1 MHNVYNKFM
10 ILLIHKS
17 TNMSNNIGIFWD
29 LQTFSIVFPYI
40 FTIRKHIQVNSIIED
55 RYRLSIFD
63 LPKHPSPCQSRT
75 SSIMI
80 RKYFTKGAQN
90 VFHYGSHSFPRS

>member
-10 ILLIHKS
+10 ILWIYKS

-40 FTIRKHIQVNSIIED
+40 FTI
-55 RYRLSIFD
+55 
-63 LPKHPSPCQSRT
+63 
-75 SSIMI
+75 
-80 RKYFTKGAQN
+80 
-90 VFHYGSHSFPRS
+90 